1 MATMGFE
8 AIIIIIIGRYGNM
21 DTHIYIHFYI
31 IYRYHTNYD
40 TVQQSYNLLIS
51 V

>member
-21 DTHIYIHFYI
+21 DTHT
-31 IYRYHTNYD
+31 HTF
-40 TVQQSYNLLIS
+40 IFI
-51 V
+51 